1 LWNGAAHRSV
11 AIRGFTLIS
20 RGPLTVREA
29 GVADADAIAAVH
41 VAAWRT
47 TYRGM
52 LPDDF
57 LDGLERAGYE
67 ARWRRAIA
75 ERSSRVYVA
84 ADGRDVVGFASGG
97 RERAGEDGFK
107 GELYAIY
114 VLQEAQGRG
123 HGRRLVEAVVGG
135 LREMELADMIVWVLR
150 DNAGAR
156 RFYERLG
163 GAYVRAQPITIGST
177 QLQEVSYGWRSLDD
191 VRY

>member
-1 LWNGAAHRSV
+1 M
-11 AIRGFTLIS
+11 IS
-20 RGPLTVREA
+20 RGPLTVR
-29 GVADADAIAAVH
+29 DADVDDAEAIAAVH

-57 LDGLERAGYE
+57 LDGLEHAGYE
-67 ARWRRAIA
+67 ARWRRVIA
-75 ERSSRVYVA
+75 EGSNRVYVA
-84 ADGRDVVGFASGG
+84 ADGREVVGFASGG
-97 RERAGEDGFK
+97 RERAGEDGFA

-123 HGRRLVEAVVGG
+123 HGRRLVQAVVRG
-135 LREMELADMIVWVLR
+135 LREMGLADMIVWVLR

-163 GAYVRAQPITIGST
+163 GVYVRAQPITIGSAL
-177 QLQEVSYGWRSLDD
+177 LQEVSYGWRSLDD